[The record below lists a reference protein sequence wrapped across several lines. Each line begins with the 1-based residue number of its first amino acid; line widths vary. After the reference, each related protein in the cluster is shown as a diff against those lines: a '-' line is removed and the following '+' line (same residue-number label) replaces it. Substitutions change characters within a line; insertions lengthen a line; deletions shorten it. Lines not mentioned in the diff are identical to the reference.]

1 MDTRQQAQHSLE
13 KAVGFLLS
21 QQRQD
26 GSWPGENFA
35 GPAYTAMCLCV
46 EAHLG
51 LLSEQDAREGAKGC
65 INSQLRDGSYPDYPG
80 APQGTLDTTA
90 LVYAALRL
98 AGVADS
104 DPAQQAARTF
114 IATAGGFAKVC
125 YEYSL
130 YLAMADL
137 YDAKQFT
144 PPSALFK
151 LIPGAQR
158 LLGRRFGLEMAIAS
172 NQLPLIVRGLK
183 HGPGINPWLHPLQYL
198 GRRLALQYLRKTQNP
213 AGNWAGILM
222 PTLWGLL
229 CLHYME
235 VPRDD
240 PAWTNARDYL
250 HHWKVYGAD
259 GMQVVPYKSEIWNTA
274 LATRALIL
282 SGMPVAEPIRRG
294 LDYLLRNQSRLTE
307 PADWQNPAPGAPR
320 QGGWPYEQD
329 NPLCSDCDTTAAVLW
344 TLGVARQHQIEV
356 PEQIVGQGLAWL
368 LGMQNQDG
376 GWAAFAHGLKP
387 KQPGP
392 MFETPVILPN
402 PTPLVM
408 LKMFINPPVEFG
420 DPATEGLTGRVL
432 CALAALGKTVAD
444 SPIGRAQ
451 GFLRDQRAGNGAWW
465 GRWEVNFLAAS
476 SCVLSG
482 LTGVG
487 VAGDDRVVATARR
500 WLESR
505 QNADGGWGECIESYG
520 NPTLAG
526 VGASCGT
533 ITGAVLSALL
543 DIGNSEAS
551 LIDAG
556 VLYLCG
562 EQNQDGSWTEPH
574 PLYVM
579 IPPNTFYSNRIYSQ
593 YSPIEALAKFRKL
606 NGGD

>member
-1 MDTRQQAQHSLE
+1 MEARQQAQRSLE
-13 KAVGFLLS
+13 QAVRYLLS
-21 QQRQD
+21 QQRED

-51 LLSEQDAREGAKGC
+51 LLSERDAREGAKGC
-65 INSQLRDGSYPDYPG
+65 INSQLADGSYPDYPG
-80 APQGTLDTTA
+80 APQGTLDTSA
-90 LVYAALRL
+90 LVFAALRL
-98 AGVADS
+98 SGVADS
-104 DPAQQAARTF
+104 DPAQVAARTF
-114 IATAGGFAKVC
+114 ISRSGGFAKVC

-144 PPSALFK
+144 TPSVLFK
-151 LIPGAQR
+151 LIPGGQR
-158 LLGRRFGLEMAIAS
+158 LLGSRFGLEMAIAS

-183 HGPGINPWLHPLQYL
+183 RGPGINPWLHPLQYL

-235 VPRDD
+235 VARDD
-240 PAWTNARDYL
+240 PAWINARAYL
-250 HHWKVYGAD
+250 QHWKVYSAE

-274 LATRALIL
+274 LATRALIF
-282 SGMPVAEPIRRG
+282 SGLPVAEPIRRG
-294 LDYLLRNQSRLTE
+294 LDYLLRNQSQRAE

-329 NPLCSDCDTTAAVLW
+329 NPLCSDSDTTAAVLW
-344 TLGVARQHQIEV
+344 TLGVACRHEIDI
-356 PEQIVGQGLAWL
+356 PDKIVNEGLAWL

-376 GWAAFAHGLKP
+376 GWAAFAHGLKS

-392 MFETPVILPN
+392 MFETPLVLPN
-402 PTPLVM
+402 PTPLTM
-408 LKMFINPPVEFG
+408 LKLFINPPVEFG

-432 CALAALGKTVAD
+432 CALAAQGKTLAASPVA
-444 SPIGRAQ
+444 RARA
-451 GFLRDQRAGNGAWW
+451 FLDYQRADNGAWW

-476 SCVLSG
+476 SCALSG
-482 LTGVG
+482 LSGVG
-487 VAGDDRVVATARR
+487 VDSNDPVVATAGR

-505 QNADGGWGECIESYG
+505 QNPDGGWGEAIESYG
-520 NPTLAG
+520 NPSLAG
-526 VGASCGT
+526 QGASCGT

-543 DIGNSEAS
+543 DVGNTDAGM
-551 LIDAG
+551 IDAG
-556 VLYLCG
+556 LRYLCAV
-562 EQNQDGSWTEPH
+562 QNDDGSWTEPH

-593 YSPIEALAKFRKL
+593 YSPIEALAKFR
-606 NGGD
+606 NINAE